1 MNYTNYTLT
10 PFAQTAKMMR
20 AVYGKMRLQTSVV
33 PTNRPNPK
41 DIQFVMIQKKNRKAV
56 NPHIVEDTII
66 IRIVANSFYFNWITF
81 RGVCYCV
88 QHLDEHVVSFYF
100 Y

>member
-1 MNYTNYTLT
+1 
-10 PFAQTAKMMR
+10 
-20 AVYGKMRLQTSVV
+20 MRLQTSVV

-41 DIQFVMIQKKNRKAV
+41 DIQFVRIQKKKKNRKAV

-66 IRIVANSFYFNWITF
+66 RIVANSFYFNWITL

-88 QHLDEHVVSFYF
+88 QHLDEHVVSFNF